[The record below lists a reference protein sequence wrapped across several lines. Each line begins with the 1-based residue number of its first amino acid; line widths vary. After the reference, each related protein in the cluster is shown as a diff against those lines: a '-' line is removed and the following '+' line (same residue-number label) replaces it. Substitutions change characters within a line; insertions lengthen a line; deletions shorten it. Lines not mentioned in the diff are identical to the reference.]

1 MDVSVKT
8 LEGKAA
14 GKAALDD
21 AIFGVEDI
29 RSDILHRAVRWHCLL
44 YTSPSPR
51 D

>member
-21 AIFGVEDI
+21 AIFGVE
-29 RSDILHRAVRWHCLL
+29 SVKLVRTKH
-44 YTSPSPR
+44 SPVQK
-51 D
+51 